1 MHVYSYFGSQQLITY
16 FHCKLIWAI
25 SFSIERRA
33 RLIECPVAFLLR
45 YKLAIRHQS
54 DVMTAPPLNLDLH
67 WKADIE
73 PFTLLSTMICSES
86 EKLPDKV
93 NCFQWNQENK
103 FWLWSLLCQLYKN
116 DSWADTKIT
125 LVPAGMKDWYWAFVK
140 LHYRQSCFKR
150 WMIFILVM
158 IKEILKEILC
168 HFMFSSIFELSSL
181 HMNCTMFKTMSQNSM
196 YQGLLSI

>member
-1 MHVYSYFGSQQLITY
+1 MECHVYSYFGSQQLITY

-45 YKLAIRHQS
+45 DKLAIRHQS

-103 FWLWSLLCQLYKN
+103 FWLWSLLCQLYNK

-125 LVPAGMKDWYWAFVK
+125 QQDWKTDIEPVLSFTTGNHASKDD
-140 LHYRQSCFKR
+140 
-150 WMIFILVM
+150 
-158 IKEILKEILC
+158 
-168 HFMFSSIFELSSL
+168 
-181 HMNCTMFKTMSQNSM
+181 
-196 YQGLLSI
+196 